1 MIARTFKGAA
11 AAAPFFIA
19 ALFAAVACIAATPAF
34 AAEPAARPDLVE
46 IFDAARALR
55 QPRIV
60 DGIPDYTTPAV
71 ETQRRALVALRAR
84 FDALDPSAW
93 PIRDRVDYLLVRSDL
108 DMLDYG
114 LNIYRATSRSPN
126 FYLSSVSSFGMS
138 SGATLSRL
146 GQLVRQPPPFDRA
159 RAREIL
165 DHMAR
170 IPRILEQAKRN
181 LTEPTQEMSR
191 WALPAL
197 ADAEASSRNFAA
209 GLAPHFPAR
218 EARELPTAAAK
229 MGAAFTDY
237 RQWIEQRLLTMPHAQ
252 PIGRELY
259 DWVLRRIWLLPFDA
273 EDIRRM
279 GEQEYGRYLS
289 FTAFEEAR
297 NRGLPAATRV
307 RTTADYAAATQSDG
321 LKVRSFLQ
329 SKDVLTVPDYVGP
342 YRRTPMPTYI
352 QAFSLWAGLAGYSG
366 PGNSSVKYAVPEDHP
381 FANTYWEA
389 VMRIDPST
397 NIFHDGLPG
406 HHFQGIVS
414 ARHPS
419 PIRAKRIDR
428 FKGEGWATYW
438 EETALQ
444 LGFYDD
450 RPRSR
455 ELLYNF
461 LRLRALRVVV
471 DVKMALGEMSAQEG
485 AAALMSVPMD
495 ARTASEEAD
504 DFFAAPT
511 GGTVYQIGKMQIE
524 RLLGE
529 RQRQLGAQF
538 NLRQFHDDVVNA
550 AWVPLELTRWEM
562 TGEGA
567 NAERMLADRSPMP
580 RPAAPRAAASANPP
594 SHIYA
599 SYCADCHGAKL
610 EGANGPALRDVRWM
624 QADASSVLAARIREG
639 VPQRGMPAW
648 RGVIADG
655 EIASLANFIVAR
667 NSQQGTDGQSFE
679 GAGMQLSG
687 TVATNLY
694 DVRIE
699 PLLEQGLKQPKSLA
713 VLADGSVLVTEEHGL
728 RLLRDGKLAPDP
740 IAGVPPND
748 SIEEIAVH
756 PARVGDTAPWLYMTC
771 LCSKACGHPERHT
784 YTLARGRLRDGRWS
798 DNQTLIEFGD
808 GDTAYGVSKI
818 AFDDRGHVYFTL
830 SAAEHPGQDPA
841 DLDAEMA
848 KAQNLASY
856 RGKVF
861 RIGEDGRIPA
871 DNPFVGK
878 LGALPAIW
886 SYGHR
891 GLSGLS
897 FDSARGALWSTEHG
911 PWGGDELNLIRGGR
925 NYGWP
930 LVSFGYHYAGKH
942 IDAAQDAAMEPPIFH
957 WTPSIGVSNAL
968 VYDGA
973 AFPKWRGQVFV
984 GSLGARIG
992 RTLYRFEFNETTPR
1006 LYAYPSDAQGHVL
1019 RDATGTALPRVPR
1032 YEEVLPDVGR
1042 IRDMRVGPEGYFYLL
1057 LERPDRI
1064 VRVVPAQPV
1073 TAR

>member
-1 MIARTFKGAA
+1 VIARAFRSAA
-11 AAAPFFIA
+11 AAA
-19 ALFAAVACIAATPAF
+19 LFLVAVTSVR
-34 AAEPAARPDLVE
+34 AAEPAARPELVA

-60 DGIPDYTTPAV
+60 DGIPDYTAAAA
-71 ETQRRALVALRAR
+71 EAQRRSLVALRTK
-84 FDALDPSAW
+84 FDALDASAW
-93 PIRDRVDYLLVRSDL
+93 PVRDRVDYLLVRSDL

-165 DHMAR
+165 DHMAK
-170 IPRILEQAKRN
+170 IPRILAQAKRN

-197 ADAEASSRNFAA
+197 ADTEASSRNFAA
-209 GLAPHFPAR
+209 GLASHFPAG
-218 EARELPTAAAK
+218 EAKELPAAAAN
-229 MGAAFTDY
+229 MAAAFADY
-237 RQWIEQRLLTMPHAQ
+237 RQWIEQRLPTMQHAQ

-273 EDIRRM
+273 EDILRM
-279 GEQEYGRYLS
+279 GEQEYARYLS
-289 FTAFEEAR
+289 FTSFEEAR

-307 RTTADYAAATQSDG
+307 RTTADYAAATQSDEI
-321 LKVRSFLQ
+321 KVRAFLQ
-329 SKDVLTVPDYVGP
+329 SKDALTIPDYVGA
-342 YRRTPMPTYI
+342 YRRTLMPPYI

-366 PGNSSVKYAVPEDHP
+366 PGNSSVKYAVPENHP
-381 FANTYWEA
+381 FADTYWEA

-397 NIFHDGLPG
+397 NIFHDGIPG
-406 HHFQGIVS
+406 HHFQGLVS

-419 PIRAKRIDR
+419 PIRARRSDR
-428 FKGEGWATYW
+428 FKSEGWATYW
-438 EETALQ
+438 EEAALQ
-444 LGFYDD
+444 LGFYDE

-471 DVKMALGEMSAQEG
+471 DVKMALGEMSAQQG
-485 AAALMSVPMD
+485 AAALMTVPMD

-524 RLLGE
+524 SLLGE

-562 TGEGA
+562 TGDGA
-567 NAERMLADRSPMP
+567 HVQRMLADRSPMP
-580 RPAAPRAAASANPP
+580 RPAAPAAPAGAKAAA
-594 SHIYA
+594 HIYA
-599 SYCADCHGAKL
+599 SYCADCHGAQL
-610 EGANGPALRDVRWM
+610 EGANGPALRDGRWT
-624 QADASSVLAARIREG
+624 QADASTALAMRIREG
-639 VPQRGMPAW
+639 VPARGMPAW
-648 RGVIADG
+648 RGTIADAD
-655 EIASLANFIVAR
+655 IAALAAFIVER
-667 NSQQGTDGQSFE
+667 NSQQGKSE
-679 GAGMQLSG
+679 QLSD
-687 TVATNLY
+687 TFTTNLY

-699 PLLEQGLKQPKSLA
+699 PLLERGLKQPKSLA
-713 VLADGSVLVTEEHGL
+713 VLADGTVLVTEEHGL
-728 RLLRDGKLAPDP
+728 RLLREAKLASQP
-740 IAGVPPND
+740 IAGIPAND
-748 SIEEIAVH
+748 SVEEIAVH
-756 PARVGDTAPWLYMTC
+756 PARAGDSVPWLYMTS
-771 LCSKACGHPERHT
+771 LCSKACGHPQRHT
-784 YTLARGRLRDGRWS
+784 YTLSRGRLRDGRWT
-798 DNQTLIEFGD
+798 DNQTLIEYGD

-841 DLDAEMA
+841 DLDGEMA

-861 RIGEDGRIPA
+861 RIEEDGRIPA
-871 DNPFVGK
+871 DNPFAGK
-878 LGALPAIW
+878 PGALPAIW

-897 FDSARGALWSTEHG
+897 FDPARGELWSTEHG

-930 LVSFGYHYAGKH
+930 LVSFGYHYVGKH
-942 IDAAQDAAMEPPIFH
+942 VDASGGAELVPPVFH
-957 WTPSIGVSNAL
+957 WTPSIGVSNVL
-968 VYDGA
+968 IYDGA
-973 AFPKWRGQVFV
+973 AFPKWRGQLFV

-992 RTLYRFEFNETTPR
+992 RTLYRFELKDTAAR
-1006 LYAYPSDAQGHVL
+1006 LYEYPSDAQGHVL
-1019 RDATGTALPRVPR
+1019 RDAAGTALPRVPR
-1032 YEEVLPDVGR
+1032 YEEVLPDIGR
-1042 IRDMRVGPEGYFYLL
+1042 IRDLRVGPEGYLYLL

-1073 TAR
+1073 TTR

>member
-1 MIARTFKGAA
+1 MRVVRCAALAALIAVAAPCVATAA
-11 AAAPFFIA
+11 AAATP
-19 ALFAAVACIAATPAF
+19 VA
-34 AAEPAARPDLVE
+34 RSDLVE
-46 IFDAARALR
+46 IFAATRALR
-55 QPRIV
+55 QPHSV
-60 DGIPDYTTPAV
+60 DGIPDYSAAAV
-71 ETQRRALVALRAR
+71 DAQRRALVAVRAR
-84 FDALDPSAW
+84 LDALDPGGW
-93 PIRDRVDYLLVRSDL
+93 PVRDQVDYLLVRSDL

-114 LNIYRATSRSPN
+114 LNVYRATSRSPN
-126 FYLSSVSSFGMS
+126 FYLSSISSFGMS

-146 GQLVRQPPPFDRA
+146 GQLVRQPSPFDRA

-165 DHMAR
+165 DHMAK
-170 IPRILEQAKRN
+170 IPRILQQAKRN

-218 EARELPTAAAK
+218 EAQELPAAAAQ
-229 MGAAFTDY
+229 MGAAFADY
-237 RQWIEQRLLTMPHAQ
+237 RQWIEQRLPDMPHAQ

-259 DWVLRRIWLLPFDA
+259 DWVLRRVWLLPFDA
-273 EDIRRM
+273 DDIRRM

-289 FTAFEEAR
+289 FTAFEAAR

-307 RTTADYAAATQSDG
+307 RTTADYAAATESDE
-321 LKVRSFLQ
+321 LKVRAFLL

-342 YRRTPMPTYI
+342 YRRTLMPNYI

-366 PGNSSVKYAVPEDHP
+366 PGNSAVKYAVPEDHP

-397 NIFHDGLPG
+397 NIFHDGIPG
-406 HHFQGIVS
+406 HHFQGVVS

-419 PIRAKRIDR
+419 PIRARRIDR
-428 FKGEGWATYW
+428 FKSEGWATYW

-444 LGFYDD
+444 LGFYDE

-455 ELLYNF
+455 ELIYNF

-471 DVKMALGEMSAQEG
+471 DVKMALGEMSAQEA

-529 RQRQLGAQF
+529 RQRQLGAGF
-538 NLRQFHDDVVNA
+538 NLRQFHDDVVSA

-562 TGEGA
+562 TGAGE
-567 NAERMLADRSPMP
+567 NAKRMLADRTPMP
-580 RPAAPRAAASANPP
+580 RPTPSSANAGSNPP
-594 SHIYA
+594 AHIYTA
-599 SYCADCHGAKL
+599 YCADCHGAKL
-610 EGANGPALRDVRWM
+610 EGANGPALRNVRWT
-624 QADASSVLAARIREG
+624 QADAASALTARIRDG
-639 VPQRGMPAW
+639 IPQRGMPAW
-648 RGVIADG
+648 GGVIADAD
-655 EIASLANFIVAR
+655 IAALAGFVVDR
-667 NSQQGTDGQSFE
+667 NLQPENDAQASR
-679 GAGMQLSG
+679 GAGKQLSG

-699 PLLEQGLKQPKSLA
+699 PLIDAGLKQPKSLA
-713 VLADGSVLVTEEHGL
+713 VLADGRLLVTEENGL
-728 RLLRDGKLAPDP
+728 RLVRDGMLTPQP
-740 IAGVPPND
+740 IPGVPPND
-748 SIEEIAVH
+748 SLEEIAVH
-756 PARVGDTAPWLYMTC
+756 PGSVGSAAPWLYMTY
-771 LCSKACGHPERHT
+771 LCSKACGHPARHT
-784 YTLARGRLRDGRWS
+784 YTLVRGRLRDGRWS
-798 DNQTLIEFGD
+798 DNQALIDFGD

-861 RIGEDGRIPA
+861 RIEEDGRIPT

-878 LGALPAIW
+878 AGALPAIW

-897 FDSARGALWSTEHG
+897 FDSARGMLWSTEHG

-930 LVSFGYHYAGKH
+930 LVSFGYHYVGKH
-942 IDAAQDAAMEPPIFH
+942 IDAAHGAAVEAPIFH
-957 WTPSIGVSNAL
+957 WTPSIGVSNVL

-992 RTLYRFEFNETTPR
+992 RTLYRFELQDTAAL
-1006 LYAYPSDAQGHVL
+1006 LYAYPSDQQGHVL
-1019 RDATGTALPRVPR
+1019 RDAAGTALPRVPR
-1032 YEEVLPDVGR
+1032 YEEVLPDIGR
-1042 IRDMRVGPEGYFYLL
+1042 IRDFRVGPRGELYLL
-1057 LERPDRI
+1057 LEHPERI
-1064 VRVVPAQPV
+1064 VRVVPAQAAAAP
-1073 TAR
+1073 

>member
-1 MIARTFKGAA
+1 VILRALKSAA
-11 AAAPFFIA
+11 AAALFFLA
-19 ALFAAVACIAATPAF
+19 ASQVP
-34 AAEPAARPDLVE
+34 AAEPAARPELVE
-46 IFDAARALR
+46 IFEAARALR
-55 QPRIV
+55 QPPVV
-60 DGIPDYTTPAV
+60 DGIPDYTAAAV
-71 ETQRRALVALRAR
+71 DAQRRALASLRAR
-84 FDALDPSAW
+84 FDRLDPGAW
-93 PIRDRVDYLLVRSDL
+93 PVRDRVDYLLVRSDL
-108 DMLDYG
+108 DALDYG

-126 FYLSSVSSFGMS
+126 FYISSISSFGMS

-165 DHMAR
+165 DHMAK

-191 WALPAL
+191 WTLPAL
-197 ADAEASSRNFAA
+197 ADAAASSRNFAT
-209 GLAPHFPAR
+209 GLAAHFPAR
-218 EARELPTAAAK
+218 EARELPAAAAK
-229 MGAAFTDY
+229 MGAAFADY
-237 RQWIEQRLLTMPHAQ
+237 RQWIEQRLPNMAHAQ
-252 PIGRELY
+252 PVGRELY
-259 DWVLRRIWLLPFDA
+259 DWILRRIWLLPFDA

-289 FTAFEEAR
+289 FTAFEESR
-297 NRGLPAATRV
+297 NRGLPPATRA
-307 RTTADYAAATQSDG
+307 RTTADYATATQSDEQ
-321 LKVRSFLQ
+321 KVRSFLQ
-329 SKDVLTVPDYVGP
+329 SRDALTIPDFVGP
-342 YRRTPMPTYI
+342 YRRTLMPSYI

-381 FANTYWEA
+381 FAGTYWEA

-397 NIFHDGLPG
+397 NIFHDGIPG
-406 HHFQGIVS
+406 HHFQGLVS
-414 ARHPS
+414 SRHPS

-428 FKGEGWATYW
+428 FNSEGWATYW

-444 LGFYDD
+444 LGFYDE

-461 LRLRALRVVV
+461 LRLRALRVIV
-471 DVKMALGEMSAQEG
+471 DVQMALGEMSAQEG

-511 GGTVYQIGKMQIE
+511 GGAVYQIGKMQIE

-562 TGEGA
+562 IGESA
-567 NAERMLADRSPMP
+567 SAQRMLADRSPMP
-580 RPAAPRAAASANPP
+580 RPAAAPVATVPAAAAAKAA

-610 EGANGPALRDVRWM
+610 EGASGPALRDGRWT
-624 QADASSVLAARIREG
+624 QADAETALAARIGAG
-639 VPQRGMPAW
+639 VPERGMPAW
-648 RGVIADG
+648 RGVIADSD
-655 EIASLANFIVAR
+655 IADLAAFVVAR
-667 NSQQGTDGQSFE
+667 NSQQGKS
-679 GAGMQLSG
+679 AQLPD
-687 TVATNLY
+687 TFTTNLY

-699 PLLEQGLKQPKSLA
+699 PVIDQGLKQPKSLA
-713 VLADGSVLVTEEHGL
+713 VLADGSLLVTEERGL
-728 RLLRDGKLAPDP
+728 RLVRDGTLVPEP
-740 IAGVPPND
+740 IAGIPPND
-748 SIEEIAVH
+748 SIEEIAVR
-756 PARVGDTAPWLYMTC
+756 ATGASDAASWLYLTY
-771 LCSKACGHPERHT
+771 LCSKACGHAQRHT

-798 DNQTLIEFGD
+798 DNKTLFEYGD
-808 GDTAYGVSKI
+808 GDTAYGVSKL
-818 AFDDRGHVYFTL
+818 AFDDHGHVYFTL

-861 RIGEDGRIPA
+861 RIEEDGRIPP

-878 LGALPAIW
+878 AGALPAIW

-891 GLSGLS
+891 GLSGLT
-897 FDSARGALWSTEHG
+897 FDRARGELWATEHG
-911 PWGGDELNLIRGGR
+911 PWGGDELNQIRGGA

-930 LVSFGYHYAGKH
+930 LVSFGHHYVGKH
-942 IDAAQDAAMEPPIFH
+942 IDAAQAPALQSPIFH
-957 WTPSIGVSNAL
+957 WTPSIGVSNVL

-973 AFPKWRGQVFV
+973 AFPKWRGQLFV

-992 RTLYRFEFNETTPR
+992 RTLYRFELKDTAAR
-1006 LYAYPSDAQGHVL
+1006 LYEYPSDAAGRVL
-1019 RDATGTALPRVPR
+1019 RDASGTAQPRVPR

-1057 LERPDRI
+1057 LERPERI
-1064 VRVVPAQPV
+1064 VRVVPTQPV

>member
-1 MIARTFKGAA
+1 MILRASKSAA
-11 AAAPFFIA
+11 AAA
-19 ALFAAVACIAATPAF
+19 LFCLAPPQVL
-34 AAEPAARPDLVE
+34 AAEPAARPELVE
-46 IFDAARALR
+46 IFEAARALR

-60 DGIPDYTTPAV
+60 DGIPDYTAAAV
-71 ETQRRALVALRAR
+71 EAQRRALVALRAR
-84 FDALDPSAW
+84 FDALDPGAW
-93 PIRDRVDYLLVRSDL
+93 PVRDRVDYLLVRSDL
-108 DMLDYG
+108 DMLNYG

-126 FYLSSVSSFGMS
+126 FYISSVSSFGMS

-146 GQLVRQPPPFDRA
+146 GQLVRQPPPFDRT

-165 DHMAR
+165 DHMAK

-191 WALPAL
+191 WTLPAL
-197 ADAEASSRNFAA
+197 ADAESSSRNFAA

-218 EARELPTAAAK
+218 EARELPAAAAK
-229 MGAAFTDY
+229 MGAAFADY
-237 RQWIEQRLLTMPHAQ
+237 RQWIEQRLPDMPHAQ
-252 PIGRELY
+252 PVGRELY
-259 DWVLRRIWLLPFDA
+259 DWILRRIWLLPFDA
-273 EDIRRM
+273 DDIRRM

-289 FTAFEEAR
+289 FTSFEESR
-297 NRGLPAATRV
+297 NRGLPPASRMP
-307 RTTADYAAATQSDG
+307 TTADYAAATQSDEQ
-321 LKVRSFLQ
+321 KVRSFLQ
-329 SKDVLTVPDYVGP
+329 SRDALTIPDFVGP
-342 YRRTPMPTYI
+342 YRRTLMPSYI

-381 FANTYWEA
+381 FAGTYREA

-397 NIFHDGLPG
+397 NIFHDGIPG
-406 HHFQGIVS
+406 HHFQGLVS

-419 PIRAKRIDR
+419 PIRARRIDR
-428 FKGEGWATYW
+428 FKSEGWATYW

-444 LGFYDD
+444 LGFYDE

-461 LRLRALRVVV
+461 LRLRALRVIV
-471 DVKMALGEMSAQEG
+471 DVKMALGEMTAQEG

-562 TGEGA
+562 TGDDA
-567 NAERMLADRSPMP
+567 NAQRMLADRSPMP
-580 RPAAPRAAASANPP
+580 RPAAAPAAAALAADAKAA

-610 EGANGPALRDVRWM
+610 EGASGPSLRDGRWT
-624 QADASSVLAARIREG
+624 QADAETALAARIGAG
-639 VPQRGMPAW
+639 VPERGMPAW
-648 RGVIADG
+648 HGVIAEAD
-655 EIASLANFIVAR
+655 IAALAAFVVER
-667 NSQQGTDGQSFE
+667 NSRQGKS
-679 GAGMQLSG
+679 AQLPD
-687 TVATNLY
+687 TFTTNLY

-699 PLLEQGLKQPKSLA
+699 PILDQGLKQPKSLA
-713 VLADGSVLVTEEHGL
+713 VLADGSLLVTEEHGL
-728 RLLRDGKLAPDP
+728 RLVRDGKLVPEP
-740 IAGVPPND
+740 IAGIPPND
-748 SIEEIAVH
+748 SIEEIAVR
-756 PARVGDTAPWLYMTC
+756 ATGVSDAAPWLYITY
-771 LCSKACGHPERHT
+771 LCSKACGHAQRHT

-798 DNQTLIEFGD
+798 DNRTLIEYGD
-808 GDTAYGVSKI
+808 GDTAYGVSKL

-841 DLDAEMA
+841 DLDGEMA

-861 RIGEDGRIPA
+861 RMEEDGRIPP

-878 LGALPAIW
+878 AGALPAIW

-891 GLSGLS
+891 GLSGLT
-897 FDSARGALWSTEHG
+897 FDRARGELWATEHG
-911 PWGGDELNLIRGGR
+911 PWGGDELNLIRGGA

-930 LVSFGYHYAGKH
+930 LVSFGYHYVGKH
-942 IDAAQDAAMEPPIFH
+942 IDTAQAAALESPIFH
-957 WTPSIGVSNAL
+957 WTPSIGASNVL

-973 AFPKWRGQVFV
+973 AFPKWRGQLFV

-992 RTLYRFEFNETTPR
+992 RTLYRFELKDTAAR
-1006 LYAYPSDAQGHVL
+1006 LYEYPSNAEGRVL
-1019 RDATGTALPRVPR
+1019 RDASGTAQPRVPR
-1032 YEEVLPDVGR
+1032 YEEVLPDIGR

-1057 LERPDRI
+1057 LERPERI
-1064 VRVVPAQPV
+1064 VRVVPTQPV

>member
-1 MIARTFKGAA
+1 VILRALQSAA
-11 AAAPFFIA
+11 AAALFFLA
-19 ALFAAVACIAATPAF
+19 APAVL
-34 AAEPAARPDLVE
+34 AAEPAARPELVE
-46 IFDAARALR
+46 IFEAARALR
-55 QPRIV
+55 QPRVV
-60 DGIPDYTTPAV
+60 DGIPDYTAAAV
-71 ETQRRALVALRAR
+71 DAQRRALVALRTR
-84 FDALDPSAW
+84 FDALDPGAW
-93 PIRDRVDYLLVRSDL
+93 PVRDRVDYLLVRSDL

-126 FYLSSVSSFGMS
+126 FYISSVSSFGMS

-165 DHMAR
+165 DHMAK

-197 ADAEASSRNFAA
+197 DAAEASSRNFAS

-218 EARELPTAAAK
+218 EARELPAAAAK
-229 MGAAFTDY
+229 MGAAFADY
-237 RQWIEQRLLTMPHAQ
+237 RQWIEQRLPNMPQAQ
-252 PIGRELY
+252 PVGRELY
-259 DWVLRRIWLLPFDA
+259 DWILRRIWLLPFDA

-289 FTAFEEAR
+289 FTSFEESR
-297 NRGLPAATRV
+297 NRGLPAATPV
-307 RTTADYAAATQSDG
+307 RTTADYAAATQSDEQ
-321 LKVRSFLQ
+321 KVRAFLL
-329 SKDVLTVPDYVGP
+329 SRDALTIPDFVGP
-342 YRRTPMPTYI
+342 YRRTLMPTYI

-381 FANTYWEA
+381 FAGTYWEG

-397 NIFHDGLPG
+397 NIFHDGIPG
-406 HHFQGIVS
+406 HHFQGLVS

-428 FKGEGWATYW
+428 FKSEGWATYW

-444 LGFYDD
+444 LGFYDE

-461 LRLRALRVVV
+461 LRLRALRVIV

-485 AAALMSVPMD
+485 AAALMTVPMD

-562 TGEGA
+562 TGESA

-580 RPAAPRAAASANPP
+580 RPAGAPAAAGAKAA

-610 EGANGPALRDVRWM
+610 EGASGPTLRDGRWT
-624 QADASSVLAARIREG
+624 QADASTALVARIGAG
-639 VPQRGMPAW
+639 VPERGMPAW
-648 RGVIADG
+648 RGVIADAD
-655 EIASLANFIVAR
+655 IAALAAFVVER
-667 NSQQGTDGQSFE
+667 NAQQGKTE
-679 GAGMQLSG
+679 QLPD
-687 TVATNLY
+687 TFTTHLY

-699 PLLEQGLKQPKSLA
+699 SILEQGLKQPKSLA
-713 VLADGSVLVTEEHGL
+713 VLGDGSLLVTEDHGL
-728 RLLRDGKLAPDP
+728 RLVRDGKLVPEP

-748 SIEEIAVH
+748 SIEEIA
-756 PARVGDTAPWLYMTC
+756 ARAADAGDAAPWLYITY
-771 LCSKACGHPERHT
+771 LCSKACDHAQRHT

-798 DNQTLIEFGD
+798 DNKTLIEYGD
-808 GDTAYGVSKI
+808 GDTAYGVSKL
-818 AFDDRGHVYFTL
+818 AFDDRGHIYFTL

-848 KAQNLASY
+848 RAQDLASY

-861 RIGEDGRIPA
+861 RIEEDGRIPA
-871 DNPFVGK
+871 DNPFAGK
-878 LGALPAIW
+878 TGALPAIW

-891 GLSGLS
+891 GLSGLT
-897 FDSARGALWSTEHG
+897 FDRARGELWSTEHG

-930 LVSFGYHYAGKH
+930 LVSFGYHYVGKH
-942 IDAAQDAAMEPPIFH
+942 IDAAQAAALESPIFH
-957 WTPSIGVSNAL
+957 WTPSIGVSNVL

-973 AFPKWRGQVFV
+973 AFPKWQGQLFV

-992 RTLYRFEFNETTPR
+992 HTLYRFELKDTAAR
-1006 LYAYPSDAQGHVL
+1006 LYEYPADATGRVL
-1019 RDATGTALPRVPR
+1019 RDAAGTAQPRMPR
-1032 YEEVLPDVGR
+1032 YEEVLPDIGR

-1057 LERPDRI
+1057 LERPERI
-1064 VRVVPAQPV
+1064 VRVVPAQPA

>member
-1 MIARTFKGAA
+1 MILRALKSAA
-11 AAAPFFIA
+11 AAALFFLA
-19 ALFAAVACIAATPAF
+19 APQVL
-34 AAEPAARPDLVE
+34 AAEPAARPELVE
-46 IFDAARALR
+46 IFEAARALR

-60 DGIPDYTTPAV
+60 DGIPDYTAAAIDA
-71 ETQRRALVALRAR
+71 QRRALVTLRAR
-84 FDALDPSAW
+84 FDALDPGAW
-93 PIRDRVDYLLVRSDL
+93 PVRDRVDYLLVRSDL

-114 LNIYRATSRSPN
+114 LNLYRATSRSPN
-126 FYLSSVSSFGMS
+126 FYISSISSFGMS

-165 DHMAR
+165 DHMAK

-181 LTEPTQEMSR
+181 LTGPTQEMSR

-218 EARELPTAAAK
+218 EARELPAAAAK
-229 MGAAFTDY
+229 MGAAFADY
-237 RQWIEQRLLTMPHAQ
+237 RQWIEQRLPNMPHAQ
-252 PIGRELY
+252 PVGRELY
-259 DWVLRRIWLLPFDA
+259 DWILRRIWLLPFDA
-273 EDIRRM
+273 DDIRRM

-289 FTAFEEAR
+289 FTSFEESR
-297 NRGLPAATRV
+297 NRGLPPATRV
-307 RTTADYAAATQSDG
+307 RTTADYAAATQSDEQ
-321 LKVRSFLQ
+321 KVRSFLQ
-329 SKDVLTVPDYVGP
+329 SRDALTIPDFVGP
-342 YRRTPMPTYI
+342 YRRTLMPSYI

-381 FANTYWEA
+381 FAGTYWEA

-397 NIFHDGLPG
+397 NIFHDGIPG
-406 HHFQGIVS
+406 HHFQGLVS

-428 FKGEGWATYW
+428 FKSEGWATYW

-444 LGFYDD
+444 LGFYDE

-461 LRLRALRVVV
+461 LRLRALRVIV
-471 DVKMALGEMSAQEG
+471 DVKMALGEMTAQEG

-538 NLRQFHDDVVNA
+538 NLRQFHDDVVNS

-562 TGEGA
+562 TGESA
-567 NAERMLADRSPMP
+567 SAQRMLADRSPMP
-580 RPAAPRAAASANPP
+580 RPAAAPAAAGAKAA

-610 EGANGPALRDVRWM
+610 EGASGPSLRDGRWT
-624 QADASSVLAARIREG
+624 QADAETALAARIGAG
-639 VPQRGMPAW
+639 VPERGMPAW
-648 RGVIADG
+648 HGVIADAD
-655 EIASLANFIVAR
+655 IAALAAFIVER
-667 NSQQGTDGQSFE
+667 NSQQGKS
-679 GAGMQLSG
+679 AQLPD
-687 TVATNLY
+687 TFTTNVY

-699 PLLEQGLKQPKSLA
+699 PILDQGLKQPKSLA
-713 VLADGSVLVTEEHGL
+713 VLADGSLLVTEEHGL
-728 RLLRDGKLAPDP
+728 RLVRDGKLVPEP
-740 IAGVPPND
+740 IAGIPPND
-748 SIEEIAVH
+748 SIEEIAVR
-756 PARVGDTAPWLYMTC
+756 ATGVSDAASWLYITY
-771 LCSKACGHPERHT
+771 LCSKTCGHAQRHT

-798 DNQTLIEFGD
+798 DNKTLIEYGD
-808 GDTAYGVSKI
+808 GDTAYGVSKL

-861 RIGEDGRIPA
+861 RIEEDGRIPP

-878 LGALPAIW
+878 AGALAAIW

-891 GLSGLS
+891 GLSGLT
-897 FDSARGALWSTEHG
+897 FDRARRELWATEHG
-911 PWGGDELNLIRGGR
+911 PWGGDELNLIRGGA

-930 LVSFGYHYAGKH
+930 LVSFGHHYVGKH
-942 IDAAQDAAMEPPIFH
+942 IDGAQAPALESPIFH
-957 WTPSIGVSNAL
+957 WTPSIGVSNVL

-973 AFPKWRGQVFV
+973 AFPKWRGQLFV

-992 RTLYRFEFNETTPR
+992 RTLYRFELKDTAAR
-1006 LYAYPSDAQGHVL
+1006 LYEYPSDAAGRVL
-1019 RDATGTALPRVPR
+1019 RDPSGTAQPRVPR
-1032 YEEVLPDVGR
+1032 YEEVLPDIGR

-1057 LERPDRI
+1057 LERPERI
-1064 VRVVPAQPV
+1064 VRVVPTQPV

>member
-1 MIARTFKGAA
+1 VILRVLKSAA
-11 AAAPFFIA
+11 AAALFFLA
-19 ALFAAVACIAATPAF
+19 APQVL
-34 AAEPAARPDLVE
+34 AAEPAARPDLLE
-46 IFDAARALR
+46 IFEAARALR

-60 DGIPDYTTPAV
+60 DGIPDFTAAAV
-71 ETQRRALVALRAR
+71 DAQRRALVALRAR
-84 FDALDPSAW
+84 FDALDPDAW
-93 PIRDRVDYLLVRSDL
+93 PVRDRVDYLLVRSDL

-114 LNIYRATSRSPN
+114 LNVYRATSRSPN
-126 FYLSSVSSFGMS
+126 FYLSSISSFGMS

-146 GQLVRQPPPFDRA
+146 GQLVRQPPPFERA

-165 DHMAR
+165 DHMAKT
-170 IPRILEQAKRN
+170 PRILEQAKRN

-191 WALPAL
+191 WTLPAL
-197 ADAEASSRNFAA
+197 ADAEASSRNFAV

-218 EARELPTAAAK
+218 EARELPAAAAK
-229 MGAAFTDY
+229 MGAAFADY
-237 RQWIEQRLLTMPHAQ
+237 RQWIEQRLPNMAHAQ
-252 PIGRELY
+252 PVGRELY
-259 DWVLRRIWLLPFDA
+259 DWILRRIWLLPFDA
-273 EDIRRM
+273 DDIRRM

-289 FTAFEEAR
+289 FTSFEESR
-297 NRGLPAATRV
+297 NRGLPPASRV
-307 RTTADYAAATQSDG
+307 PTTADYAAATQSDEQ
-321 LKVRSFLQ
+321 KVRSFLR
-329 SKDVLTVPDYVGP
+329 SRDVLTIPDFVGP
-342 YRRTPMPTYI
+342 YRRTLMPSYI

-381 FANTYWEA
+381 FAGTYWEA

-397 NIFHDGLPG
+397 NIFHDGIPG
-406 HHFQGIVS
+406 HHFQGLVS

-428 FKGEGWATYW
+428 FKSEGWATYW

-444 LGFYDD
+444 LGFYDE

-461 LRLRALRVVV
+461 LRLRALRVIV

-562 TGEGA
+562 TGESA
-567 NAERMLADRSPMP
+567 NAQHMLADRSPMP
-580 RPAAPRAAASANPP
+580 RPAAAPVAAMPAAAGTKAA

-599 SYCADCHGAKL
+599 SYCADCHGTKL
-610 EGANGPALRDVRWM
+610 EGASGPSLRDGRWT
-624 QADASSVLAARIREG
+624 QADAESALAARIGAG
-639 VPQRGMPAW
+639 VPERGMPAW
-648 RGVIADG
+648 RGVIADAD
-655 EIASLANFIVAR
+655 IAALAAFVVAR
-667 NSQQGTDGQSFE
+667 NSQQGKS
-679 GAGMQLSG
+679 AQLPD
-687 TVATNLY
+687 TFTTNLY

-699 PLLEQGLKQPKSLA
+699 PILDQGLKQPKSLA
-713 VLADGSVLVTEEHGL
+713 VLADGSLLVTEENGL
-728 RLLRDGKLAPDP
+728 RLVRDGKLVPEP
-740 IAGVPPND
+740 IAGIPPND
-748 SIEEIAVH
+748 SIEEIAVR
-756 PARVGDTAPWLYMTC
+756 ATGASDAASWLYITY
-771 LCSKACGHPERHT
+771 LCSKACGHAQRHT

-798 DNQTLIEFGD
+798 DNKILIEYGD
-808 GDTAYGVSKI
+808 GDTAYGVSKL

-848 KAQNLASY
+848 KAQNLASH

-861 RIGEDGRIPA
+861 RIEEDGSIPP

-878 LGALPAIW
+878 AGALPAIW

-891 GLSGLS
+891 GLSGLT
-897 FDSARGALWSTEHG
+897 FDRARGELWATEHG
-911 PWGGDELNLIRGGR
+911 PWGGDELNLIRGGA

-930 LVSFGYHYAGKH
+930 LVSFGHHYIGKH
-942 IDAAQDAAMEPPIFH
+942 IDAAQAPALESPIFH
-957 WTPSIGVSNAL
+957 WTPSIGVSNVL

-973 AFPKWRGQVFV
+973 AFPKWQGQLFV

-992 RTLYRFEFNETTPR
+992 RTLYRFELKGTAAR
-1006 LYAYPSDAQGHVL
+1006 LYEYPSDAQGRVL
-1019 RDATGTALPRVPR
+1019 RNASGTAQPRVPR
-1032 YEEVLPDVGR
+1032 YEEVLPDIGR

-1057 LERPDRI
+1057 LERPERI
-1064 VRVVPAQPV
+1064 VRVVPTQPV

>member
-1 MIARTFKGAA
+1 MIAKTFKGAV

-19 ALFAAVACIAATPAF
+19 ALLATLACIAARSAH
-34 AAEPAARPDLVE
+34 AAEPAARPDLLE

-60 DGIPDYTTPAV
+60 DGIPDYTAAAV
-71 ETQRRALVALRAR
+71 ETQRRALLALRVR
-84 FDALDPSAW
+84 FDALDPAAW
-93 PIRDRVDYLLVRSDL
+93 PVRDRVDYLLVRSDL

-114 LNIYRATSRSPN
+114 LNVYRATSRSPN

-165 DHMAR
+165 DHMAK

-209 GLAPHFPAR
+209 GLAAHFPAR
-218 EARELPTAAAK
+218 EARELPAAAEK
-229 MGAAFTDY
+229 IGAAFTDF
-237 RQWIEQRLLTMPHAQ
+237 RKWIEQRLPSMPHAQ
-252 PIGRELY
+252 PVGRELY
-259 DWVLRRIWLLPFDA
+259 DWILRRVWLLPFDA
-273 EDIRRM
+273 DDIRLM

-289 FTAFEEAR
+289 FTSFEEAR
-297 NRGLPAATRV
+297 NRGLPPATRV
-307 RTTADYAAATQSDG
+307 PTTADYSAATESDEA
-321 LKVRSFLQ
+321 KVRAFLQ
-329 SKDVLTVPDYVGP
+329 KRDVLTLPDYVGP

-366 PGNSSVKYAVPEDHP
+366 PGNSSVKYAVPENHP
-381 FANTYWEA
+381 FADTYWEA

-397 NIFHDGLPG
+397 NIFHDGIPG
-406 HHFQGIVS
+406 HHFQGLVS
-414 ARHPS
+414 ARNPS

-428 FKGEGWATYW
+428 FKSEGWSTYW

-444 LGFYDD
+444 LGFYDE

-495 ARTASEEAD
+495 VRTASEEAD

-529 RQRQLGAQF
+529 RQRQLGARF
-538 NLRQFHDDVVNA
+538 NLRQFHDDVVSA

-567 NAERMLADRSPMP
+567 NVERMLADRSPMP
-580 RPAAPRAAASANPP
+580 RPAAPAATASLTGKTPP
-594 SHIYA
+594 IYT

-610 EGANGPALRDVRWM
+610 EGANGPTLRDGRWT
-624 QADASSVLAARIREG
+624 QADASTALAARIRDG
-639 VPQRGMPAW
+639 VPERGMPAW
-648 RGVIADG
+648 RGVIADAD
-655 EIASLANFIVAR
+655 IAALASFIVER
-667 NSQQGTDGQSFE
+667 NSQQGKNEPVPDTF
-679 GAGMQLSG
+679 
-687 TVATNLY
+687 TTNLY

-699 PLLEQGLKQPKSLA
+699 PIVTQGLKQPKSLA
-713 VLADGSVLVTEEHGL
+713 VLADGNLLVTEEHGL
-728 RLLRDGKLAPDP
+728 RIVRDGKLAPDP
-740 IAGVPPND
+740 IAGVPAND
-748 SIEEIAVH
+748 SIEEIAVRS
-756 PARVGDTAPWLYMTC
+756 ARPGDTSPWLYMTY
-771 LCSKACGHPERHT
+771 LCSKACGHSDRHV
-784 YTLARGRLRDGRWS
+784 YTLARGHLRDGRWT
-798 DNQTLIEFGD
+798 DAQKLIEYGD

-861 RIGEDGRIPA
+861 RIEEDGRIPA

-878 LGALPAIW
+878 AKALPPIW

-891 GLSGLS
+891 GLSGLT
-897 FDSARGALWSTEHG
+897 FDPARGALWSTEHG
-911 PWGGDELNLIRGGR
+911 PWGGDELNLIRGGK

-930 LVSFGYHYAGKH
+930 LVSFGYHYVGKH
-942 IDAAQDAAMEPPIFH
+942 VDVAGEAALEPPVFH
-957 WTPSIGVSNAL
+957 WTPSIGASNVL

-973 AFPKWRGQVFV
+973 AFPKWRGQIFV

-992 RTLYRFEFNETTPR
+992 RTLYRFEPKDTAAR
-1006 LYAYPSDAQGHVL
+1006 LYEYPSDAQGRVR
-1019 RDATGTALPRVPR
+1019 RDAAGTALPRVPR
-1032 YEEVLPDVGR
+1032 YEEVLPDIGR
-1042 IRDMRVGPEGYFYLL
+1042 IRDMRVGPEGYLYLL
-1057 LERPDRI
+1057 LERPERI
-1064 VRVVPAQPV
+1064 VRVMPAQSVPA
-1073 TAR
+1073 R

>member
-1 MIARTFKGAA
+1 MIAVRRLALIAIVAVAA
-11 AAAPFFIA
+11 SNAATAAAPA
-19 ALFAAVACIAATPAF
+19 ADAL
-34 AAEPAARPDLVE
+34 AARADLVE
-46 IFDAARALR
+46 IFNAARELR
-55 QPRIV
+55 QPRVV
-60 DGIPDYTTPAV
+60 DGIPDYTAAAV
-71 ETQRRALVALRAR
+71 EAQRGALVALRAR

-93 PIRDRVDYLLVRSDL
+93 PVRDRVDYLLVRSDL

-114 LNIYRATSRSPN
+114 LNVYRATSRSPN
-126 FYLSSVSSFGMS
+126 FYISSVSSFGMS

-159 RAREIL
+159 RARAIL
-165 DHMAR
+165 DHMAK
-170 IPRILEQAKRN
+170 IPRILAQAKRN

-197 ADAEASSRNFAA
+197 ADAEASSRAFAS
-209 GLAPHFPAR
+209 GLAPYFPPQ
-218 EARELPTAAAK
+218 EARELPQAAAV
-229 MGAAFTDY
+229 MGAAFADY
-237 RQWIEQRLLTMPHAQ
+237 RHWIEQRLPSMPHAE
-252 PIGRELY
+252 PVGREIY
-259 DWVLRRIWLLPFDA
+259 DWILRRIWLLPFDA
-273 EDIRRM
+273 DDIRRM

-289 FTAFEEAR
+289 FTSFEEAR
-297 NRGLPAATRV
+297 NRGLPEAARV
-307 RTTADYAAATQSDG
+307 STTAQYAAATQADEI
-321 LKVRSFLQ
+321 KVRSFLQ
-329 SKDVLTVPDYVGP
+329 SKGVLTVPEYVGP
-342 YRRTPMPTYI
+342 YRRTLMPSYI

-366 PGNSSVKYAVPEDHP
+366 PGNSAVKYAVPEGHP
-381 FANTYWEA
+381 FADTYWEA

-397 NIFHDGLPG
+397 NIFHDGIPG

-414 ARHPS
+414 ARNPS
-419 PIRAKRIDR
+419 PIRAQRIDR
-428 FKGEGWATYW
+428 FKSEGWATYW
-438 EETALQ
+438 EEAALQ
-444 LGFYDD
+444 LGFYDE

-461 LRLRALRVVV
+461 LRLRALRVIV
-471 DVKMALGEMSAQEG
+471 DVKMALGEMSAQQG

-524 RLLGE
+524 SLLGE
-529 RQRQLGAQF
+529 RRRQRGVQF
-538 NLRQFHDDVVNA
+538 DLRQFHDDVVNA

-562 TGEGA
+562 TGDGA

-580 RPAAPRAAASANPP
+580 RPSPQQAASTSSTSP
-594 SHIYA
+594 IYA
-599 SYCADCHGAKL
+599 AYCAECHGAKL
-610 EGANGPALRDVRWM
+610 EGANGPALRDARWT
-624 QADASSVLAARIREG
+624 QTDAAATLAARIREG

-648 RGVIADG
+648 RGVIADAD
-655 EIASLANFIVAR
+655 IATLASFIV
-667 NSQQGTDGQSFE
+667 SQSSLPAPGGQL
-679 GAGMQLSG
+679 AG

-699 PLLEQGLKQPKSLA
+699 PILEQGLKQPKSLA
-713 VLADGSVLVTEEHGL
+713 VLADGSLLVTEERGL
-728 RLLRDGKLAPDP
+728 RVVRDGKLAAQPV
-740 IAGVPPND
+740 AGMPAND
-748 SIEEIAVH
+748 SLEEVALH
-756 PARVGDTAPWLYMTC
+756 ATASDKAAPWLYLTY

-784 YTLARGRLRDGRWS
+784 YTLARGRLRDGRWV
-798 DNQTLIEFGD
+798 DNQTLLEFGD

-861 RIGEDGRIPA
+861 RVNEDGSIPS
-871 DNPFVGK
+871 DNPFAGRP
-878 LGALPAIW
+878 GALPAIW
-886 SYGHR
+886 SFGHR
-891 GLSGLS
+891 GLSGLT
-897 FDSARGALWSTEHG
+897 FDSGRDALWSTEHG
-911 PWGGDELNLIRGGR
+911 PWGGDELNLIRRGA

-930 LVSFGYHYAGKH
+930 LVSFGYHYAGKP
-942 IDAAQDAAMEPPIFH
+942 ISAAQDPALQAPIFH
-957 WTPSIGVSNAL
+957 WTPSIGVSNVL

-973 AFPKWRGQVFV
+973 AFPKWRGQLFV

-992 RTLYRFEFNETTPR
+992 RTLYRFELKDSAAL

-1019 RDATGTALPRVPR
+1019 RDASGTALPRVPR
-1032 YEEVLPDVGR
+1032 YEEVLPDIGR

-1064 VRVVPAQPV
+1064 VRMIPARPSSSG
-1073 TAR
+1073 